1 MIELPNMQ
9 RSNHKLH
16 RLLVPASAIEP
27 ASLKDLQAL
36 GFMPEIAGGARGFNQ
51 SGDVVT
57 ETADGRPLNDL
68 WNEYQQALGMY
79 NAERDRL
86 LQILTFPVTKV
97 IEDVFQ
103 GGDTVDFEEASE
115 FGVPRSVR
123 STPPT
128 YYSLGYAFKWWDIGA
143 RFTWEFLAESDADQV
158 DNLNNLILEAD
169 NRNQFVHVFKQILN
183 NVTRTASIN
192 NQNYSVFPIYNG
204 DSTVPPRYKQTV
216 HSSAHQHFLSSG
228 AATVDAGDLE
238 AMYAHLAH
246 HGYSWQEGSAL
257 VLLVNS
263 AQMATIRGFRAGVA
277 GATYDFIQAETM
289 PTWAWSP
296 ADVLAASERP
306 GAAPPSTWNGL
317 VVQGRYGPW
326 LVVEDDLIPAAYMV
340 GFASGGTY
348 RGTNL
353 VGLREHAKAQLRGL
367 RLVKGTD
374 PDYPIINSYY
384 QRGFGTGIRQRGA
397 GVVMQITAGAY
408 AIPSGYTW

>member
-1 MIELPNMQ
+1 MIELPKH
-9 RSNHKLH
+9 SDHKLH
-16 RLLVPASAIEP
+16 RLLIPATAIEP
-27 ASLKDLQAL
+27 ASAEDLRAL

-68 WNEYQQALGMY
+68 WNEYQQALQMY

-86 LQILTFPVTKV
+86 LQVLTFPVTRV

-128 YYSLGYAFKWWDIGA
+128 YYSLGYSFKWYDIGV
-143 RFTWEFLAESDADQV
+143 RFTWEFLAESDAPQV

-169 NRNQFVHVFKQILN
+169 NRGQFVQVFKQIFN
-183 NVTRTASIN
+183 NVTRTASIGGN
-192 NQNYSVFPIYNG
+192 NYSVFPIYNG

-216 HSSAHQHFLSSG
+216 HASAHQHFLASG
-228 AATVDAGDLE
+228 GATVDAGDLE

-257 VLLVNS
+257 ILLVNS
-263 AQMATIRGFRAGVA
+263 AQMATIRGFKAGA
-277 GATYDFIQAETM
+277 GGATYDFIQAQTI
-289 PTWAWSP
+289 PSWAWTP
-296 ADVLAASERP
+296 EDVAAAADRP
-306 GAAPPSTWNGL
+306 GAAPPSSWNGL

-340 GFASGGTY
+340 GFASGGNY

-353 VGLREHAKAQLRGL
+353 VGLREHAKNQLRGL

-384 QRGFGTGIRQRGA
+384 QRGFGTGVRQRGA
-397 GVVMQITAGAY
+397 GVVMQVTAGSY
-408 AIPSGYTW
+408 TIPSGYTW